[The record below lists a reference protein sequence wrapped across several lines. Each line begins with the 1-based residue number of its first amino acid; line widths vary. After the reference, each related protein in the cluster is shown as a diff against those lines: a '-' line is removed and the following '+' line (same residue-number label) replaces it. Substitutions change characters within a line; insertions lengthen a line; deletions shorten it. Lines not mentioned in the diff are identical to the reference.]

1 MTDQSLQTQKFKAQ
15 LDEWKADIDK
25 LKAKAKGA
33 SADAQIEMQKG
44 IDALD
49 ARMTEAGTKLDE
61 LSAAGA
67 DAWEGLK
74 TNVEHTWEGLKT
86 SMREALD
93 KLKS

>member
-25 LKAKAKGA
+25 LKARAKGA
-33 SADAQIEMQKG
+33 SADAQIEMHKG
-44 IDALD
+44 INALE
-49 ARMTEAGTKLDE
+49 ARVADAGTKLDE

-67 DAWEGLK
+67 DAWDGLK
-74 TNVEHTWEGLKT
+74 KNVEHTWDGLKT

-93 KLKS
+93 KLKA

>member
-33 SADAQIEMQKG
+33 SADVQIDMQKR

-67 DAWEGLK
+67 DAWDGLK
-74 TNVEHTWEGLKT
+74 KSVEHTWDGLKT

>member
-1 MTDQSLQTQKFKAQ
+1 MTDQSLHPQKFKAQ
-15 LDEWKADIDK
+15 LEEWKADIDK
-25 LKAKAKGA
+25 LKARAKGA

-49 ARMTEAGTKLDE
+49 VRVTEAGAKLDE

-74 TNVEHTWEGLKT
+74 KNVDNTWEGLKT
-86 SMREALD
+86 SMQDALE